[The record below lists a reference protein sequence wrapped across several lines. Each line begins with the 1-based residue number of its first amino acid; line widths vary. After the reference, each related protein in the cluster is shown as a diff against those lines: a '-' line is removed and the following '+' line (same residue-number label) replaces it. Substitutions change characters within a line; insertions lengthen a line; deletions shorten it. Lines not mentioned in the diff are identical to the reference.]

1 MVKPTCRSP
10 QDGAAFSQPSEKQ
23 IQHMQDAGYHLGLS
37 FQIVDDILDATS
49 DSETLGKPV
58 GNDVAAAKSTYVA
71 LYGIEGA
78 QTEAK
83 RHTEAA
89 LTAIESLGVKNQI
102 LLELIRELETRIN

>member
-1 MVKPTCRSP
+1 MTP
-10 QDGAAFSQPSEKQ
+10 
-23 IQHMQDAGYHLGLS
+23 
-37 FQIVDDILDATS
+37 DATS

-89 LTAIESLGVKNQI
+89 LTRSNPLVV
-102 LLELIRELETRIN
+102 RIKYYSNRPRVRDSH